1 LGLSSF
7 DTSRRTKEIAI
18 RKVNGAS
25 AFGIV
30 AMLFKEIFLLVV
42 VASVIAIP
50 IATIL
55 INLWLQ
61 NFAYR
66 TGIDILIFVVTATAA
81 LIIAFLTASYHCI
94 KDE

>member
-66 TGIDILIFVVTATAA
+66 TCGSKILPTGLESIS
-81 LIIAFLTASYHCI
+81 LFLL
-94 KDE
+94 